1 MKAMRHAGI
10 VVSDLE
16 KAVYFYGELLGLKI
30 AKRSDESSGY
40 IDKVCGLRDSRLT
53 TVKMATDNGNLIE
66 LLYFHS
72 HPNRGVEKKLHDIG
86 LSHIAF
92 TVDDIEKEYK
102 RLLGEGV
109 DFVSSPKLSP
119 DGYAKIAFC
128 MDPDGVF
135 IELVEVTEGR

>member
-1 MKAMRHAGI
+1 MKAIRHAGI

-16 KAVYFYGELLGLKI
+16 RSVHFYGELLGLKI
-30 AKRSDESSGY
+30 AKRLDEPGGY
-40 IDKVCGLRDSRLT
+40 IDKVYGLRDSRLT
-53 TVKMATDNGNLIE
+53 TVKMAADNGNLIE

-72 HPNRGVEKKLHDIG
+72 HPGQGAERKLYGIG

-102 RLLGEGV
+102 RLLEKGV
-109 DFVSSPKLSP
+109 DFISSPELSP

-128 MDPDGVF
+128 RDPNGVF
-135 IELVEVTEGR
+135 IELVEVTGGK